1 MKNRSIGHASRQALS
16 CASTWMSTAG
26 RGGKLRLTMASIA
39 LIASMAAGCASAP
52 DRYYT
57 LVAPMGALTLSPIA
71 AVPAGAPPL
80 YIELAPI
87 DLPERLA
94 RPQLVVRRQDAGSSA
109 RIDILEQHRWTSS
122 FENEL
127 RDALA
132 SGIASRLGAID
143 ATKGSKSVGQP
154 VWRIGVQVRQFDAV
168 ENSRVDA
175 DFGWTLKR
183 SDRERG
189 VTCRWTVS
197 EPVGAASGIEGVAQA
212 AQRVSARAAEA
223 IGRDLR
229 AQEGNADSV
238 CVF

>member
-1 MKNRSIGHASRQALS
+1 MKNRSIGRAP
-16 CASTWMSTAG
+16 TAG
-26 RGGKLRLTMASIA
+26 QGRKLLLTMGSIA
-39 LIASMAAGCASAP
+39 LVASMAAGCASAP

-57 LVAPMGALTLSPIA
+57 LVAPMDAVALSPIA
-71 AVPAGAPPL
+71 AMPAGAPPL
-80 YIELAPI
+80 YIELTPV

-94 RPQLVVRRQDAGSSA
+94 RPQLVVRRQDAGSST

-143 ATKGSKSVGQP
+143 VTKGGKSTGQP

-168 ENSRVDA
+168 ENSRVDV

-183 SDRERG
+183 SDLERG

-197 EPVGAASGIEGVAQA
+197 EPVGAASGIDGVAQA

-223 IGRDLR
+223 IGRDVR
-229 AQEGNADSV
+229 AQDGNAHAV
-238 CVF
+238 CGR

>member
-1 MKNRSIGHASRQALS
+1 MRALS
-16 CASTWMSTAG
+16 CASTWMSTWAPTAG
-26 RGGKLRLTMASIA
+26 QGRKLLLTTGSIA

-57 LVAPMGALTLSPIA
+57 LVSAMDAATLPPVA
-71 AVPAGAPPL
+71 AVPAGAPLL

-143 ATKGSKSVGQP
+143 STKGSKSVGQP

-197 EPVGAASGIEGVAQA
+197 EPVGAASGIDGVAQA
-212 AQRVSARAAEA
+212 VQRVSAKAAEA
-223 IGRDLR
+223 IGQDVR
-229 AQEGNADSV
+229 AQERNAGAV
-238 CVF
+238 CGPGI